1 MRWEQEAEGDSVCRW
16 LIEKPDM
23 DVVDI
28 NHKAFFDGTACPD
41 GGFSMILPD
50 IRHVPAPRNMSEE
63 QTPLHWHESSAGL
76 MYNYVQEMQKPKN
89 RRRF

>member
-1 MRWEQEAEGDSVCRW
+1 
-16 LIEKPDM
+16 M

-50 IRHVPAPRNMSEE
+50 IRHVPGPRNMSEE
-63 QTPLHWHESSAGL
+63 
-76 MYNYVQEMQKPKN
+76 
-89 RRRF
+89 